1 MYIVLLIVPSYSVED
16 RMKFTVETGDLLKAL
31 LRTNNVV
38 PSKSTLPIL
47 ENILFEL
54 TGNTLTVTATDLEV
68 SMSVSISVKGNT
80 DGKIAV
86 PAKRLMETV
95 RSLSETPILFTAEIA
110 NNKVKMITSTG
121 EYKLTGE
128 VSTEF
133 PTIPEFKEGEHII
146 FENQMFRRLIQKTV
160 FAVSGDELRPAMM
173 GVLLQIKPQ
182 EVCAA
187 ATDGHRLVRMVTKK
201 ISGGKQTR
209 EVIIPIKAL
218 NLIAK
223 FAEDGTTSISL
234 NESHIRFSF
243 ENTVLISRIIQEKYP
258 NYESVIPLE
267 NDKKLVVEKERLIA
281 SVRRVALYSS
291 STTHQIR
298 FQVRKEDLRI
308 SAEDVD
314 FGGEANEKIPCDY
327 SADEMEIGFNANYII
342 DLLAHTDSDEVLFT
356 FSNPTRAAIV
366 QPLTQRESEDILML
380 VMPIRLNS

>member
-1 MYIVLLIVPSYSVED
+1 
-16 RMKFTVETGDLLKAL
+16 MKFTVETGDLLKAL

-47 ENILFEL
+47 ENILFDLDGNQL
-54 TGNTLTVTATDLEV
+54 TMTATDLEV
-68 SMSVSISVKGNT
+68 SISVSLSVKGSIN
-80 DGKIAV
+80 GKIAV

-95 RSLSETPILFTAEIA
+95 RSLTETPILFTADTST
-110 NNKVKMITSTG
+110 NKLKMITTTG

-128 VSTEF
+128 LSTEF
-133 PTIPEFKEGEHII
+133 PTIPEFKEGEHIV
-146 FENQMFRRLIQKTV
+146 FENSMFRRLIQKTV
-160 FAVSGDELRPAMM
+160 FAVSSDELRPAMM

-182 EVCAA
+182 EVWAA

-201 ISGGKQTR
+201 ISGGEQTH
-209 EVIIPIKAL
+209 EVIIPVKAL

-223 FAEDGTTSISL
+223 FAEDGSTTISV
-234 NESHIRFSF
+234 NESHIRFAF

-267 NDKKLVVEKERLIA
+267 NDKKLVVAKESLIA

-298 FQVRKEDLRI
+298 FQVGKTDLRI

-314 FGGEANEKIPCDY
+314 FGGEANEKISCDY
-327 SADEMEIGFNANYII
+327 SADELEIGFNANYII

-380 VMPIRLNS
+380 VMPIRLNG

>member
-1 MYIVLLIVPSYSVED
+1 
-16 RMKFTVETGDLLKAL
+16 MKFTVETGDLLKAL
-31 LRTNNVV
+31 VRTSNVV

-54 TGNTLTVTATDLEV
+54 NGNSLTITATDLEV
-68 SMSVSISVKGNT
+68 SMSVSISVKGNM

-95 RSLSETPILFTAEIA
+95 RSLSETPILFTADIA
-110 NNKVKMITSTG
+110 NNKVKMITANG

-128 VSTEF
+128 GSGEF
-133 PTIPEFKEGEHII
+133 PVMPEFQEGDRII
-146 FENQMFRRLIQKTV
+146 FENQMFKRVIVKTV
-160 FAVSGDELRPAMM
+160 FAVSSDELRPAMM
-173 GVLLQIKPQ
+173 GVLLHIKPQ

-201 ISGGKQTR
+201 ISGGKEPQ
-209 EVIIPIKAL
+209 EVIVPTKAL

-223 FAEDGTTSISL
+223 FAEDGETSISL
-234 NESHIRFSF
+234 NDVHIRFGF
-243 ENTVLISRIIQEKYP
+243 ENIVLISRIIQEKYP

-267 NDKKLVVEKERLIA
+267 NDKKLVVGKEQLIA

-298 FQVRKEDLRI
+298 FQVQKENLRI

-327 SADEMEIGFNANYII
+327 SADELEIGFNANYII

>member
-1 MYIVLLIVPSYSVED
+1 
-16 RMKFTVETGDLLKAL
+16 MKFTVETGDLLKAL

-54 TGNTLTVTATDLEV
+54 DENSLTITATDLEV
-68 SMSVSISVKGNT
+68 TISVSLIVKGNT
-80 DGKIAV
+80 NGKIAV

-95 RSLSETPILFTAEIA
+95 RSLSETPILFTADTA
-110 NNKVKMITSTG
+110 NNKVKMITATG
-121 EYKLTGE
+121 EYRLTGE
-128 VSTEF
+128 ISSEF
-133 PTIPEFKEGEHII
+133 PTVPEFKEGEQII
-146 FENQMFRRLIQKTV
+146 FENQMFRRLIQKSV
-160 FAVSGDELRPAMM
+160 FAVSSDELRPAMM

-187 ATDGHRLVRMVTKK
+187 ATDGHRLVRMITKK
-201 ISGGKQTR
+201 ISGGKQTQDV
-209 EVIIPIKAL
+209 VIPVKAL

-223 FAEDGTTSISL
+223 FAEDGATSISL

-267 NDKKLVVEKERLIA
+267 NDKKLIVGKEQLIA

-298 FQVRKEDLRI
+298 FQVQKEELKI
-308 SAEDVD
+308 SAEDID
-314 FGGEANEKIPCDY
+314 FGGEAHEKIPCDY
-327 SADEMEIGFNANYII
+327 SSDELEIGFNANYVI

>member
-1 MYIVLLIVPSYSVED
+1 MED
-16 RMKFTVETGDLLKAL
+16 WMKFTVETGDLLKAL

-47 ENILFEL
+47 ENILFDLDGNML
-54 TGNTLTVTATDLEV
+54 TMTATDLEV
-68 SMSVSISVKGNT
+68 SISISLTVKGNIN
-80 DGKIAV
+80 GKIAV

-95 RSLSETPILFTAEIA
+95 RTLTETPILFTADLS
-110 NNKVKMITSTG
+110 NNKLKMITATG
-121 EYKLTGE
+121 EYRLTGE

-133 PTIPEFKEGEHII
+133 PTIPEFKEGENII

-173 GVLLQIKPQ
+173 GVMLQIKPQ

-201 ISGGKQTR
+201 ISGGEQTR

-223 FAEDGTTSISL
+223 FAEDGSTTISL
-234 NESHIRFSF
+234 NESHIRFAF

-267 NDKKLVVEKERLIA
+267 NDKKLVVAKESLIA

-314 FGGEANEKIPCDY
+314 FGGEANEKISCDY
-327 SADEMEIGFNANYII
+327 SADELEIGFNANYVI
-342 DLLAHTDSDEVLFT
+342 DILAHIDSDEILFT

-380 VMPIRLNS
+380 VMPIRLNG